1 MEAISLPR
9 LELAR
14 LHEQLGRLFADQD
27 PQGEALG
34 TFLQFTLSLVNG
46 SAALIHRNTNGV
58 LKIEAQLFSK
68 QAESWSDNLQAEI
81 EGNARRAFEGD
92 KAALTPLQRTV
103 AATILTVPF
112 HGGAAFPSGC
122 LSVVLLPGTH
132 ALEIFVAILQ
142 LLAVNLGMW
151 LQRESGADTP
161 ALSEPSM
168 AVTLLVAEVIE
179 EKREL
184 AASLLVNRL
193 RELLQAET
201 LILASC
207 AEGKKPLVTAISSL
221 VDFSRQSPA
230 ARQIQQ
236 VLDECSLHRQIL
248 VWPATA
254 LANTIASPILKGLST
269 EYAAEQ
275 AVCLPVFD
283 RQGKGSG
290 IVVVLW
296 HTLSPDLHSG
306 HLRIL
311 AESGGILGSFSRW
324 LRPAEKSAS
333 SRFAGLPRWKK
344 LLVGLGLLLVV
355 VALCCLPVR
364 HFVSADCVLMPRTT
378 RHVVAQFDGILQK
391 VVKEAGMKVQQGE
404 KIAQLDG
411 QSIELEISSL
421 QAEISKNRKLQD
433 VSMVAGQTASAQIA
447 RLERERLTEKL
458 KLLELQST
466 MLTIQSPID
475 GVIIGGAVEKAEG
488 GPVRKGQTLFEI
500 APLDRMIVELHVRQ
514 EDFQYIA
521 RESRVKISLDAYPGT
536 VFSGVI
542 NTIHPKAELKEGSY
556 VFLAQCFLD
565 NQQGSLQPGM
575 NGSASVAAE
584 LRPLLWVALKKPWTA
599 LQKIFR

>member
-9 LELAR
+9 LELTR
-14 LHEQLGRLFADQD
+14 LHEQLGRLFADQN

-46 SAALIHRNTNGV
+46 SAAVIHRTAIGD
-58 LKIEAQLFSK
+58 LKIEAQLLSK

-92 KAALTPLQRTV
+92 KAVLVPLQRAAT
-103 AATILTVPF
+103 ATILSVPF
-112 HGGAAFPSGC
+112 AGGAAFPSGC
-122 LSVVLLPGTH
+122 LSVVLLSGAH

-142 LLAVNLGMW
+142 LLAINLGMW
-151 LQRESGADTP
+151 LRQ
-161 ALSEPSM
+161 EPSLDL
-168 AVTLLVAEVIE
+168 TRLVAEVME
-179 EKREL
+179 EKKDL
-184 AASLLVNRL
+184 TAPLLVSRL
-193 RELLQAET
+193 RDLLQADAFIFAT
-201 LILASC
+201 C
-207 AEGKKPLVTAISSL
+207 VEGKKPLITAISSL

-236 VLDECSLHRQIL
+236 VLDECQLHGQIL
-248 VWPATA
+248 IWPATDMPSA
-254 LANTIASPILKGLST
+254 IASPILKVLST
-269 EYAAEQ
+269 EYGSEQ

-296 HTLSPDLHSG
+296 HALTPAQRG
-306 HLRIL
+306 KHLRFL
-311 AESGGILGSFSRW
+311 ADLAPILGSFSKW
-324 LRPAEKSAS
+324 LRSAERSTA
-333 SRFAGLPRWKK
+333 SRFTRFSRPKK
-344 LLVGLGLLLVV
+344 LILGSVLLAV
-355 VALCCLPVR
+355 VAVFCCLPVS
-364 HFVSADCVLMPRTT
+364 HSISTDCVLMPRTT
-378 RHVVAQFDGILQK
+378 RYVVAQFDGILQK
-391 VVKEAGMKVQQGE
+391 VFKEAGMKVQGGE
-404 KIAQLDG
+404 RIAQLDG
-411 QSIELEISSL
+411 QAIELEISSL
-421 QAEISKNRKLQD
+421 QAEIGKNRKLQD

-458 KLLELQST
+458 KLLQMQSS

-475 GVIIGGAVEKAEG
+475 GVIISGAVEKAEG
-488 GPVRKGQTLFEI
+488 GPVRKGQSLFEI

-521 RESRVKISLDAYPGT
+521 RENGVKISLDAYPGT

-556 VFLAQCFLD
+556 VFLAQCYLD

-575 NGSASVAAE
+575 NGSAKVAAGI
-584 LRPLLWVALKKPWTA
+584 RPLLWVALKKPWTA